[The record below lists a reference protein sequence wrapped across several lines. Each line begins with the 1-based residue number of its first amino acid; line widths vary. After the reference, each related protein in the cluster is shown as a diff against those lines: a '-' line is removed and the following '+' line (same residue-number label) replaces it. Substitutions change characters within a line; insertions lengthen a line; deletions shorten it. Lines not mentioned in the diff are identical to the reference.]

1 MTTVIEPQVILA
13 TFLIF
18 CRIGTCLM
26 LMPGFSSP
34 RVPTRVRLFVVISLT
49 LALAP
54 MLAEGVK
61 ASIPN
66 EQPVTVFKLIAS
78 EMIIGAI
85 IGLMGR
91 MFYLALQFAGA
102 SISMFVGLSNTPDA
116 HIEEDEPQAAVT
128 SLITLTATV
137 LIFVMGLHWEII
149 RAIVESYAVVPVAK
163 QLADNFGLI
172 KIVDALADAFFLALR
187 ISAPFMV
194 YSLMINLM
202 FGILG
207 KLTPQIPVYFI
218 SIPFVLAGGGLILYF
233 TSSELLQLFMSG
245 FTEWLARI

>member
-1 MTTVIEPQVILA
+1 MTVIGPQVILA
-13 TFLIF
+13 TFLMF

-34 RVPTRVRLFVVISLT
+34 RIPGRVRLFLVLSITLT
-49 LALAP
+49 LAPLLA
-54 MLAEGVK
+54 GRVK
-61 ASIPN
+61 AAIPSDS
-66 EQPVTVFKLIAS
+66 PIIVFTLIAS
-78 EMIIGAI
+78 EAIIGAI

-91 MFYLALQFAGA
+91 MFYLALQFAGSA
-102 SISMFVGLSNTPDA
+102 ITLLIGLGNTPDA
-116 HIEEDEPQAAVT
+116 HVEEDVPVAALT

-137 LIFVMGLHWEII
+137 LIFLTDLHLEVV
-149 RAIVESYAVVPVAK
+149 RVLVESYSALPVTSE
-163 QLADNFGLI
+163 LAANFGLV
-172 KIVDALADAFFLALR
+172 KIVDALSDAFFLALR
-187 ISAPFMV
+187 ISAPFIV

-233 TSSELLQLFMSG
+233 TFSEFLRIFMTG
-245 FTEWLARI
+245 FSEWLARI

>member
-1 MTTVIEPQVILA
+1 MTVIGPHVLLA

-34 RVPTRVRLFVVISLT
+34 RVPVRVRLFLAVCVT

-54 MLAEGVK
+54 LL
-61 ASIPN
+61 
-66 EQPVTVFKLIAS
+66 VTNVQEATPRDAPIVVLGLVAS
-78 EMIIGAI
+78 EMLVGAI

-91 MFYLALQFAGA
+91 MFFLALQFAGSA
-102 SISMFVGLSNTPDA
+102 IAMLVGFSNTPDA
-116 HIEEDEPQAAVT
+116 MIEEGEPVAAVT
-128 SLITLTATV
+128 GLITLTATI
-137 LIFVMGLHWEII
+137 LIFVADLHWEVL
-149 RAIVESYAVVPVAK
+149 RALVESYSAVPVAK
-163 QLADNFGLI
+163 QLAANFGLI
-172 KIVDALADAFFLALR
+172 KIVDALTDAFLIALR
-187 ISAPFMV
+187 ISAPFIV

-218 SIPFVLAGGGLILYF
+218 SIPFVLAGGGMVLYF
-233 TSSELLQLFMSG
+233 TCSEFLQLFITG
-245 FTEWLARI
+245 FSEWLARI

>member
-1 MTTVIEPQVILA
+1 MTDLGPQAVLA

-18 CRIGTCLM
+18 CRVGTCLM
-26 LMPGFSSP
+26 LMPGFGSP
-34 RVPTRVRLFVVISLT
+34 RVPMQVRLFLVLAVT

-54 MLAEGVK
+54 LLVAGVK

-66 EQPVTVFKLIAS
+66 EAPVTVFGLIAS
-78 EMIIGAI
+78 EVIIGAV

-91 MFYLALQFAGA
+91 MFFVALQFAGSA
-102 SISMFVGLSNTPDA
+102 IAMLIGLSNTPDA

-137 LIFVMGLHWEII
+137 LIFVLDLHWEVLH
-149 RAIVESYAVVPVAK
+149 AVVDSYAAVPVAK
-163 QLADNFGLI
+163 EMAANFGLI
-172 KIVDALADAFFLALR
+172 KIVDAATDAFMLALR
-187 ISAPFMV
+187 ITAPFIV

-233 TSSELLQLFMSG
+233 TSSEILQIFMTG
-245 FTEWLARI
+245 FTEWLVRI